1 MFAVIDRAA
10 TESGSARTL
19 TSINTWSCRAMGKAT
34 TDSNAL
40 WDPTR
45 ALREVLDQIR
55 TAGPT
60 DSTVL
65 IEGDTGTGEEV
76 VTTAIHALSDRCNR
90 PFVTL
95 NRAAI
100 PLGLLD
106 TVRKNQLRCDPHQ
119 ATRSP
124 SRLPRKSRMYLRV
137 RHMGFSK

>member
-1 MFAVIDRAA
+1 MFAVIDTAA

-45 ALREVLDQIR
+45 AFREVLDQIR
-55 TAGPT
+55 TAGPP

-76 VTTAIHALSDRCNR
+76 VATAIHALSDRRNC

-95 NRAAI
+95 NCAAI
-100 PLGLLD
+100 PLGLLESELFGHEKGAF
-106 TVRKNQLRCDPHQ
+106 TGAV
-119 ATRSP
+119 T
-124 SRLPRKSRMYLRV
+124 
-137 RHMGFSK
+137 

>member
-19 TSINTWSCRAMGKAT
+19 TSINTWSCR
-34 TDSNAL
+34 
-40 WDPTR
+40 R
-45 ALREVLDQIR
+45 
-55 TAGPT
+55 
-60 DSTVL
+60 
-65 IEGDTGTGEEV
+65 
-76 VTTAIHALSDRCNR
+76 NR

-95 NRAAI
+95 NCAAI

-124 SRLPRKSRMYLRV
+124 SRLPRKS
-137 RHMGFSK
+137 